1 MHWTEITERRAHD
14 GVVLEVRG
22 QLTLSDEEA
31 SLFRRVTRLADEGTR
46 RVVVNLCHVSYVD
59 SVGIG
64 EIVRSYTLMTRRGGS
79 LTLCDVGPRVRE
91 ILEATNLDSVLR
103 MFDSEADALGEP

>member
-1 MHWTEITERRAHD
+1 MHWTEITERRAGD
-14 GVVLEVRG
+14 TVVLEVRG

-31 SLFRRVTRLADEGTR
+31 SLFRHVTRLAEQGTR

-64 EIVRSYTLMTRRGGS
+64 EIVRSHMLMTRCAGS

-91 ILEATNLDSVLR
+91 ILEATNLDTVLR
-103 MFDSEADALGEP
+103 MFDSEVDALGER